1 MNNKIHSMNEILVL
15 LAIGLVAGILSGMIG
30 IGGGVIIVP
39 ALIFFVGF
47 SQQNAQ
53 GTTLMMFL
61 PPIGILAVY
70 NYYKA
75 GYADWK
81 VAGIMAI
88 TFIIGSFFGSKV
100 AISVDQATLK
110 KVFAVVLLILSL
122 KMFFGK

>member
-1 MNNKIHSMNEILVL
+1 MNHKNISMNEIFIL

-39 ALIFFVGF
+39 ALIFFAGF
-47 SQQNAQ
+47 SQQSAQ

-70 NYYKA
+70 NYYKE

-81 VAGIMAI
+81 VAAIMAL
-88 TFIIGSFFGSKV
+88 TFIIGSFFGSKA
-100 AISVDQATLK
+100 AIAMDQHTLK
-110 KVFAVVLLILSL
+110 KVFAGVLFLLSL